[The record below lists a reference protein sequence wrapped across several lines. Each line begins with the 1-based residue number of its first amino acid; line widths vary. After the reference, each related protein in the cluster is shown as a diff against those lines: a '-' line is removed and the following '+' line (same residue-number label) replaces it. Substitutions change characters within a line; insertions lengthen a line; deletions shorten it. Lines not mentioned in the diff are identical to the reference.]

1 MRILALAAC
10 VVAAFSTTF
19 FMGSSVPPWTV
30 VVCAGLFVAAFLLGR
45 RMSPGWPAIMFA
57 AAGFIGL
64 TQLVV
69 VGLAVALPWFL
80 GRVAGQQAAL
90 AAAEVEAA
98 HLRERTRI
106 AHEVHD
112 TLGHEL
118 SLLALQ
124 AGALELNLPPEHQG
138 AAAQL
143 RTTASD
149 ATERLSA
156 LVFLLRDGEPPA
168 MADLRDLVDRATA
181 AGMRVEFTVEGAVPS
196 TVERTVQ
203 RVVQE
208 ALTNAAKHA
217 PKSLVEVKVTSAE
230 GSTVVEVANE
240 AGLRRGTGSRLG
252 LIALRE
258 RVRIAGGTLSDSRDE
273 GRFELVATVPHT
285 GEL

>member
-1 MRILALAAC
+1 MRLVALAGC
-10 VVAAFSTTF
+10 VAAALGMSFL
-19 FMGSSVPPWTV
+19 MDRNVPPWTV

-45 RMSPGWPAIMFA
+45 RRAPGWSAILFA
-57 AAGFIGL
+57 AGLIGL

-124 AGALELNLPPEHQG
+124 AGALEMTLPSEHQ
-138 AAAQL
+138 AAAARL
-143 RTTASD
+143 RVTASD

-168 MADLRDLVDRATA
+168 VADLRDLVDRAVA
-181 AGMRVEFTVEGAVPS
+181 AGMSVECTVEGDIPS
-196 TVERTVQ
+196 TVERTVH

-217 PKSLVEVKVTSAE
+217 PRSVVEVKVTSAQ
-230 GSTVVEVANE
+230 GSTVVEVGNE
-240 AGLRRGTGSRLG
+240 AGLRRGAGSRLG
-252 LIALRE
+252 LVALRE
-258 RVRIAGGTLSDSRDE
+258 RVRIAGGTLRVSRGE